1 VLSVASERSQQLKRI
16 SAVTGI
22 LLLGFAGG
30 AVVAT
35 TLEMHARPVYR
46 DILLSE
52 LIYTQESLAGKAER
66 DGDYLRALVHR
77 SNVVTA
83 SSTEGLLA
91 FGTAWV
97 SPTVEKEWRFAL
109 AAVVLRAIKRHSD
122 PAGIGARRAEGIAR
136 GQLALVLEHLDRGD
150 EAQEQWMLAA
160 GLWDTPVERVR
171 RMVERLAAAD

>member
-1 VLSVASERSQQLKRI
+1 MASERSQQLKRI

-35 TLEMHARPVYR
+35 MLEMHARTVYR
-46 DILLSE
+46 DMLRFE
-52 LIYTQESLAGKAER
+52 LISTQESLAAQAER
-66 DGDYLRALVHR
+66 DGDYWRALVHR
-77 SNVVTA
+77 SNVAAA
-83 SSTEGLLA
+83 SSAEGLRA
-91 FGTAWV
+91 FGTDWV
-97 SPTVEKEWRFAL
+97 SPTVEKQWGFAP
-109 AAVVLRAIKRHSD
+109 AALVLHAIERHSD

-136 GQLALVLEHLDRGD
+136 GQLALVLEHLDRSD

-160 GLWDTPVERVR
+160 GLWNTPVERVR